1 MELIVLEN
9 EMPVFNPEA
18 RLIREFA
25 KVIARSRPV
34 GMSHEDGNKEATKR
48 LAFLFFMADWKS
60 RYVTEYQDNTERAN
74 KVKNDLGLG
83 DQFDVSDDHVIE
95 ALYKYSELNT
105 TEAAE
110 TLISAKNAM
119 WKLRKYYDGV
129 NFEDRDD
136 KTGKLVHD
144 PKLVQDSI
152 AKLGGT
158 VVGLEALEKEV
169 RKREE
174 QISKGKIKGGGE
186 SGYFEDP
193 EPADMKVSS

>member
-1 MELIVLEN
+1 MELIILEN

-18 RLIREFA
+18 RLIKEFA
-25 KVIARSRPV
+25 KIIARSRPV
-34 GMSHEDGNKEATKR
+34 GMSHEDGNKEAALR

-74 KVKNDLGLG
+74 KVKHDLGLG
-83 DQFDVSDDHVIE
+83 DNFDVSDDHVIE
-95 ALYKYSELNT
+95 ALYKYTELNT

-110 TLISAKNAM
+110 TLISAKNAI
-119 WKLRKYYDGV
+119 WKLREYYDSV
-129 NFEDRDD
+129 NFVD
-136 KTGKLVHD
+136 KDEKGRLKFDPKQVQESIGKLG
-144 PKLVQDSI
+144 I
-152 AKLGGT
+152 T
-158 VVGLEALEKEV
+158 IVGLEALEKEV

-174 QISKGKIKGGGE
+174 QSTKGKIKGGGE